1 MEQLTLFACVAS
13 AYEKT
18 QGPLSQDG
26 LYEALVDEGLDRDE
40 LEQKCAVGRYG
51 VPVAVAKRRI
61 RWMQQ
66 TLKQAGVIESVGR
79 RGLWQMTEAA
89 RAARPRKIQAGR
101 FVLGFSTRLGLA
113 VIADCRDFF
122 SRIDTPINLILT
134 SPPYPLSNPRAYGN
148 VKEAEYVEWL
158 CETLA
163 PAIRLMAPGASLCL
177 NVGNDV
183 FLSGMPARSLYQER
197 LVLALCDRFG
207 LYKMDGLVWASNK
220 APGPIQWASKRRV
233 QLNTGY
239 EMVYW
244 FTNDPSKVQSN
255 NQRVLEPHT
264 EKHLAFVRRGGV
276 KKRTSQSDGA
286 YRKLPGAYSHETAG
300 RIPTNVLYRARS
312 REDRDMEYRTYCEQE
327 GLVRHGASMP
337 VSLAKTLVKFLTN
350 VGDLIADPMAGRC
363 KTGQAA
369 EALSRRWLC
378 TDIMADHILGAKAQ
392 FSPECFVL

>member
-1 MEQLTLFACVAS
+1 MEQLTLFAQVAH
-13 AYEKT
+13 AYENAS
-18 QGPLSQDG
+18 GALSQESLYDILASQG
-26 LYEALVDEGLDRDE
+26 LSRAELERKALV
-40 LEQKCAVGRYG
+40 GRASQ
-51 VPVAVAKRRI
+51 PVALTKRRI

-66 TLKQAGVIESVGR
+66 TLRAAGVIERVEGEGN

-89 RAARPRKIQAGR
+89 RAGRPRKIQSGT

-148 VKEAEYVEWL
+148 VKESEYVDWL
-158 CETLA
+158 CDTLG
-163 PAIRLMAPGASLCL
+163 PAIKLMAPGASLCL

-183 FLSGMPARSLYQER
+183 FLSGLPARSTYQER

-207 LYKMDGLVWASNK
+207 LYKMDGLVWSSNK
-220 APGPIQWASKRRV
+220 APGPAQWASRTRV

-244 FTNDPSKVQSN
+244 FTNDPKKVQSN
-255 NQRVLEPHT
+255 NQRVLEAHSA
-264 EKHLAFVRRGGV
+264 KHLAFVRSGGT
-276 KKRTSQSDGA
+276 KKAAKQSDGA
-286 YRKLPGAYSHETAG
+286 YYKKVGSYGRETAG
-300 RIPTNVLYRARS
+300 RIPTNVLYRVRS
-312 REDRDMEYRTYCEQE
+312 SADRDRAYREYCERE

-337 VSLAKTLVKFLTN
+337 VSLADTLVKFTTKA
-350 VGDLIADPMAGRC
+350 GDLVVDPMAGRC
-363 KTGQAA
+363 KPGMAA
-369 EALSRRWLC
+369 ENNNRRWLC

-392 FSPECFVL
+392 FF